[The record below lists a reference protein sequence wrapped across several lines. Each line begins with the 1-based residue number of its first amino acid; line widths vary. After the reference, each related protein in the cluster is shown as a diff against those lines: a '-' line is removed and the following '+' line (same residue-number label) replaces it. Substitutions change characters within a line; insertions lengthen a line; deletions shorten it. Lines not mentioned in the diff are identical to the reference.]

1 MAGELSRN
9 GGKQS
14 LHLKTNKKHKRN
26 CQGGG
31 SEAMK
36 EELARDLF
44 LMFRISHAQF
54 FQGKSGICEINYN
67 FSLNALCSRDKIQ
80 VV

>member
-1 MAGELSRN
+1 
-9 GGKQS
+9 
-14 LHLKTNKKHKRN
+14 
-26 CQGGG
+26 
-31 SEAMK
+31 MK

-44 LMFRISHAQF
+44 LMFRVSHAQF
-54 FQGKSGICEINYN
+54 FQGKSGICEINDN